1 MSCCNSFSCAVY
13 LSCTVHVNSPT
24 FRYLVHLLELHSQC
38 PCLMLFLSTDADA
51 ASDLVQVPSM
61 LYQGI
66 LLLGLIGRAT
76 LGYAAL
82 HAATVSIQP
91 LLIAGWCGLTTTA
104 FIYASCWM
112 FGWRKSAARQP
123 FGTSLGTLRAN
134 LPVTKKF

>member
-1 MSCCNSFSCAVY
+1 
-13 LSCTVHVNSPT
+13 
-24 FRYLVHLLELHSQC
+24 
-38 PCLMLFLSTDADA
+38 MLFLSTDADA

-66 LLLGLIGRAT
+66 LLLGRIGRAT

-134 LPVTKKF
+134 LPVTKNF